1 MLIHNALLASPPLQY
16 IVLLHQML
24 EKFDNR
30 KQSRSV
36 KWITFIFWNRNRKW
50 KWKTWC
56 SPAHPS
62 ISLCVRHVKSHRK
75 NRIQNDVVNC
85 CRHCCFNME
94 IFRGFVICSIDG
106 SLEAEEQNRLFG
118 LINQSLDQFAESCTI
133 CAENHDLFLWK
144 YDFTQNL
151 SSFTTILL
159 YFVSSSTKIYGI
171 VYKRKNI
178 WVFYIFLFSVV
189 RFVVFFVFFSFF
201 FVNFWHLSNRQRTH
215 HNMHIEHFF
224 FGISNKNI
232 GNVVSSVSLT
242 TCRRHLFNNRN
253 RFCMKLEYLCVV
265 WHLYLA
271 LQHIDCGATFKT
283 KKKLETK
290 IRCECCSRYTNKYM
304 CHVVFMLFSWGGKNH
319 FFSTLL

>member
-133 CAENHDLFLWK
+133 CAENHDLVLWK

-171 VYKRKNI
+171 VYTRKNI

-189 RFVVFFVFFSFF
+189 RFVVFFVFFSLFF
-201 FVNFWHLSNRQRTH
+201 LLIFDTCQIDSVHTTICILNIFFLEFQIKILEMLSLLSRWQLVDDICST
-215 HNMHIEHFF
+215 I
-224 FGISNKNI
+224 GIA
-232 GNVVSSVSLT
+232 SVWSWSV
-242 TCRRHLFNNRN
+242 
-253 RFCMKLEYLCVV
+253 CV
-265 WHLYLA
+265 WYG
-271 LQHIDCGATFKT
+271 ICT
-283 KKKLETK
+283 
-290 IRCECCSRYTNKYM
+290 SRYSILI
-304 CHVVFMLFSWGGKNH
+304 VVQRSRRKKN
-319 FFSTLL
+319 